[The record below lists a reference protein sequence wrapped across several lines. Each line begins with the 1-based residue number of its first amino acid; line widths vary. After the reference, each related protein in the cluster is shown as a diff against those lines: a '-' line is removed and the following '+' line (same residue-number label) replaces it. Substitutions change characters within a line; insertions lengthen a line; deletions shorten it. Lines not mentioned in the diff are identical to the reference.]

1 MTKSLIATQHMT
13 YATRRLRPGQPF
25 QASDRDAALLV
36 KIKRAREVGALGA
49 PPDSVA
55 AKIKPTGQDP
65 DAEMKAL
72 RAQYMVV
79 FGKRPGPKWGPDEL
93 TRRIAEATKS

>member
-25 QASDRDAALLV
+25 QASDKDAALLV

-49 PPDSVA
+49 PPASVV
-55 AKIKPTGQDP
+55 AKVKPAGQDP

-93 TRRIAEATKS
+93 ASRIAEATKS